1 MSLLAPE
8 PSAHVR
14 CSDTDRE
21 RTVAVLRNEAV
32 LGRLSTDEL
41 STRLDKAFAAK
52 TLGDLRMLIAD
63 LPEGNVNTLNEMISG
78 AVNTS
83 FMALRIGLVVALG
96 AALVGVFAPVIAGL
110 ALTGHG
116 TAALVTVG
124 VLVVVVFVCAVRLK
138 RRPAR
143 RPTL

>member
-1 MSLLAPE
+1 MSLLVPE
-8 PSAHVR
+8 PPANVR
-14 CSDTDRE
+14 CSDAERE

-52 TLGDLRMLIAD
+52 TVGDLRTLVAD
-63 LPEGNVNTLNEMISG
+63 LPEGNINPLNELISG
-78 AVNTS
+78 VVSTG
-83 FMALRIGLVVALG
+83 FMAVRIGLVVALS
-96 AALVGVFAPVIAGL
+96 AALLGVFAPVVAGL

-116 TAALVTVG
+116 IEALVVIG
-124 VLVVVVFVCAVRLK
+124 VLALVVFACAVRLK

-143 RPTL
+143 RPTY